1 MKTKST
7 EKSPISGFLHAVN
20 CASHAGA
27 ISERF
32 DLDCEISPDVD
43 WRLVRYDM
51 AMIDKEKDVVVQIAF
66 TASSGPEEIF
76 DISVPEEF
84 SWTTDK
90 ERVKVAKALLRYHQ
104 TKKKRDDSLAD
115 YRLREAK
122 AKNRAK
128 MASVYN

>member
-1 MKTKST
+1 METKST

-27 ISERF
+27 VSERF
-32 DLDCEISPDVD
+32 DLTCEISPDVD
-43 WRLVRYDM
+43 WELARYDM
-51 AMIDKEKDVVVQIAF
+51 SMVDKDNGVVVKIAF
-66 TASSGPEEIF
+66 TVRYAPEDIF
-76 DISVPEEF
+76 NISVPEEF

-90 ERVKVAKALLRYHQ
+90 ERVRVAKALLRYHQ